1 MQHGAFLDQRP
12 ALLLVKANARG
23 GIGAM
28 GRLRRLWLLLLRSLL
43 RTRSSEAEGQR
54 QQGCGGYQLSHA
66 VLQTAVKQSAPPHR
80 FPASMR
86 RIGEA
91 YPPPNKIGRRKNLF
105 LLFTP
110 IFKGRPMNKTLTIRF

>member
-12 ALLLVKANARG
+12 ALLLVKANPRG

-28 GRLRRLWLLLLRSLL
+28 CRLRRLLQLLLRSLL
-43 RTRSSEAEGQR
+43 RTRSGECEGER
-54 QQGCGGYQLSHA
+54 QQGYGGYQLSHA
-66 VLQTAVKQSAPPHR
+66 VLQTAVKQSAPSHR

-91 YPPPNKIGRRKNLF
+91 RSPPNKIGRRKNFVLA
-105 LLFTP
+105 LSA
-110 IFKGRPMNKTLTIRF
+110 